1 MDKNEVVFIFDG
13 KKLLAKKGDT
23 IASALWRNG
32 IKVITRS
39 IKFHRPRGLH
49 CGTGDCPNCLA
60 NVNGIP
66 NVRTCTT
73 YVENGMVVIP
83 QNKFISRN
91 YDPLGILD
99 FIYAEGFDY
108 QHRFIRPRFAF
119 GFYQRIIRRMTGI
132 GRLPTA
138 TIDARPPSRLN
149 PDLLII
155 GDEPAGQRVAE
166 ICSSE
171 EDLEIVIVKKGDAE
185 REATQK
191 SRGTE
196 NVIILSRSSL
206 VGAFDDGSIGVVSDS
221 GLRIFKSRAV
231 CLAELGREMPLR
243 FVNWDLP
250 GIIRSS
256 AADRLLKAGITLGNH
271 IVLMGETRRAVAFAD
286 MIIDSGQPISA
297 VFCDDQELQDI
308 DKIEYFRYDWHI
320 KRAIGRN
327 KLRKIEILSGKG
339 LETIR
344 CDCLITFGPIVP
356 DIELARQLGC
366 EISTPRNA
374 APRISVDD
382 RFETSVKGVFALGCS
397 IGQLDS
403 LKSLNDANVAA
414 EAILHRLR
422 RMGR

>member
-1 MDKNEVVFIFDG
+1 MVTNEVDFVFDG

-66 NVRTCTT
+66 NVRTCMT
-73 YVENGMVVIP
+73 YVEDGMVVIP
-83 QNKFISRN
+83 QNKFLSRN
-91 YDPLGILD
+91 FDPLGILD

-108 QHRFIRPRFAF
+108 QHRFIRPRFAS
-119 GFYQRIIRRMTGI
+119 GFYQRIIRRMTGR

-138 TIDARPPSRLN
+138 TVETKPPSRSN

-155 GDEPAGQRVAE
+155 GNEPAGQRVAE

-171 EDLEIVIVKKGDAE
+171 KDLEIVIVKKGDAE
-185 REATQK
+185 KEFTQK
-191 SRGTE
+191 SIGPE
-196 NVIILSRSSL
+196 NVITLSRSSL
-206 VGAFDDGSIGVVSDS
+206 VGAFDDGCIGVVSD
-221 GLRIFKSRAV
+221 GRLLIFKSRAV
-231 CLAELGREMPLR
+231 CLAEVGREMPLR
-243 FVNWDLP
+243 FVNWELP

-271 IVLMGETRRAVAFAD
+271 IVLVGETRRAVRFAD
-286 MIIDSGQPISA
+286 MIIDPGQPIST
-297 VFCDDQELQDI
+297 VLCDDRGRR
-308 DKIEYFRYDWHI
+308 EYLRCGWHI

-327 KLRKIEILSGKG
+327 KLRKIEILNGDWH
-339 LETIR
+339 ETIR

-366 EISTPRNA
+366 EISSPRNA
-374 APRISVDD
+374 APRVSVDD

-397 IGQLDS
+397 IGQIDS
-403 LKSLNDANVAA
+403 LKSMRDASVAA
-414 EAILHRLR
+414 EAILNRLR